1 MDTTV
6 WLYVLAGALVFIGLL
21 GTFLPVL
28 PGMPLI
34 FGGMLLAAWVGDFQ
48 IIGGWTLLVLGLM
61 SLLALGIDFIATA
74 MGAKR
79 AGASGKAVLG
89 AAIGT
94 LFGLLF
100 GIIGLLVGPFVGAVA
115 GELIH
120 RRAYDNASVGEAAR
134 VGAATWIG
142 LAVAAALKLAVAFSM
157 LGIFA
162 LAIWL

>member
-1 MDTTV
+1 MDTTT
-6 WLYVLAGALVFIGLL
+6 WLYVLSGALILIGLL
-21 GTFLPVL
+21 GTFLPAL

-48 IIGGWTLLVLGLM
+48 IIGGWTLLALGIL
-61 SLLALGIDFIATA
+61 SLLALGIDIAASA

-79 AGASGKAVLG
+79 VGASGKAVLG
-89 AAIGT
+89 AALGT
-94 LFGLLF
+94 LLGLFF
-100 GIIGLLVGPFVGAVA
+100 GIPGLLVGPFVGAVA

-120 RRAYDNASVGEAAR
+120 RGAYDRASLGEAGR

-142 LAVAAALKLAVAFSM
+142 LAVGAALKLAMAFTM

>member
-1 MDTTV
+1 MDLTM
-6 WLYVLAGALVFIGLL
+6 WLYVLSGALILIGLL

-48 IIGGWTLLVLGLM
+48 VIGGWTLVVLGLM
-61 SLLALGIDFIATA
+61 SLLALSIDLVASA
-74 MGAKR
+74 LGAKR
-79 AGASGKAVLG
+79 VGASGKAVLG
-89 AAIGT
+89 AALGT
-94 LFGLLF
+94 LFGLFF
-100 GIIGLLVGPFVGAVA
+100 GIPGLLVGPFIGAVV

-120 RRAYDNASVGEAAR
+120 RRVYNQHSIGEAAK

-142 LAVAAALKLAVAFSM
+142 LAVGTALKLAVAFTM

>member
-1 MDTTV
+1 MDMTV
-6 WLYVLAGALVFIGLL
+6 WLYVLAGALIVIGLL
-21 GTFLPVL
+21 GTFLPAL

-48 IIGGWTLLVLGLM
+48 IIGGWTLLALGLM
-61 SLLALGIDFIATA
+61 SLFALAIDVVASA

-79 AGASGKAVLG
+79 VGASGKAVLG
-89 AAIGT
+89 AALGT
-94 LFGLLF
+94 LFGLFF
-100 GIIGLLVGPFVGAVA
+100 GIPGLLVGPFVGAVA

-120 RRAYDNASVGEAAR
+120 RKAYDATLGDAAK

-142 LAVAAALKLAVAFSM
+142 LAVGAALKLAVAFAM

-162 LAIWL
+162 LAIFF

>member
-6 WLYVLAGALVFIGLL
+6 WLYVLAGALIVVGLL
-21 GTFLPVL
+21 GTFLPAL

-61 SLLALGIDFIATA
+61 SLIALGIDFVASA
-74 MGAKR
+74 LGAKR
-79 AGASGKAVLG
+79 VGASGKAVFG
-89 AAIGT
+89 AALGT
-94 LFGLLF
+94 LFGLFF
-100 GIIGLLVGPFVGAVA
+100 GIPGLLVGPFVGAVA

-120 RRAYDNASVGEAAR
+120 RKAYDNATLGDAAK

-142 LAVAAALKLAVAFSM
+142 LAVGAALKLAVAFAM

-162 LAIWL
+162 LAIFF